1 MKQTYLSKYVFQKKK
16 KKKSFSLLNS
26 DDIGTEKNEARKCL
40 YL

>member
-16 KKKSFSLLNS
+16 RKAFSLLNS
-26 DDIGTEKNEARKCL
+26 DDIGKEKNEIRKCL